1 MGLLSGKIAL
11 VSGSSRGIGN
21 FIARAFLAR
30 DAIVYVTGRE
40 QKHLDSAVADLRSV
54 HPDAVRSYCGDLTQ
68 TETIRDLMDLIR
80 AQEGHLDITVANI
93 GSGKSKT
100 GWNIDDPDW
109 QACIEKNFFSSVRL
123 ARESLRLMV
132 PARRGSIIFIS
143 SIAGCEVIN
152 APAPYAAAKAALL
165 SYMKYT
171 SRMVGG
177 DGIRLNAISP
187 GNVLFEGGTWSRK
200 IAETPDEV
208 QKYVGENVPLRRFAT
223 PEEIGLLASYLAS
236 DDAAFV
242 TGSNFIIDGGQT
254 RAV

>member
-1 MGLLSGKIAL
+1 MDQLSGKVAL

-21 FIARAFLAR
+21 FIARIFLTRGAV
-30 DAIVYVTGRE
+30 VYVTGRE
-40 QKHLDSAVADLRSV
+40 GKQLDSAVANLKSI
-54 HPDAVRSYCGDLTQ
+54 HPDTVRSFRGDLTQ
-68 TETIRDLMDLIR
+68 TETIKELMNHI
-80 AQEGHLDITVANI
+80 QSHEGKLDIAVANI
-93 GSGKSKT
+93 GSGRSKP
-100 GWNIDDPDW
+100 GWNVDDAAW
-109 QACIEKNFFSSVRL
+109 EICMEKNFFSSVRL
-123 ARESLRLMV
+123 ARESLSLML

-187 GNVLFEGGTWSRK
+187 GNVLFQGGIWNRK
-200 IAETPDEV
+200 IAENSDDV
-208 QKYVGENVPLRRFAT
+208 QKYVSENVPLRRFAT

-236 DDAAFV
+236 DEAAFV
-242 TGSNFIIDGGQT
+242 TGSNFVIDGGQT

>member
-1 MGLLSGKIAL
+1 MGQLSGKVAL

-30 DAIVYVTGRE
+30 GAVVYVTGRE
-40 QKHLDSAVADLRSV
+40 GKHLDAAVRDLKSI
-54 HPDAVRSYCGDLTQ
+54 HPDSVRSFRGDLTRTQ
-68 TETIRDLMDLIR
+68 TIKELIDRIRSH
-80 AQEGHLDITVANI
+80 EGKLDIAVANI
-93 GSGKSKT
+93 GSGRSKP
-100 GWNIDDPDW
+100 GWNVDDGAW
-109 QACIEKNFFSSVRL
+109 EACMEKNFFSSVRL
-123 ARESLRLMV
+123 ARESLSHMV

-177 DGIRLNAISP
+177 DGVRLNAISP
-187 GNVLFEGGTWSRK
+187 GNVLFENGTWNRK
-200 IAETPDEV
+200 IAENPDEV
-208 QKYVGENVPLRRFAT
+208 QKYVSENVPLQRFAT
-223 PEEIGLLASYLAS
+223 PEEIGMLASFLAS
-236 DDAAFV
+236 DEAAFV